1 MISTLI
7 SSLER
12 DGNLREV
19 VFTVTDD
26 LGRVHGPRVEFRP
39 IGETV
44 ATFLAGQVALI
55 AAALRAY
62 EISQNIAEI
71 VALGELATPRL
82 LYSTAAQNFAVLR
95 EAYQTAA
102 RIEAVMMADF
112 LSSLSNAQLQ
122 AAFGMTAGQVTTL
135 RTNKLTPA
143 AALADQIR
151 ASAGQ

>member
-1 MISTLI
+1 
-7 SSLER
+7 
-12 DGNLREV
+12 
-19 VFTVTDD
+19 
-26 LGRVHGPRVEFRP
+26 
-39 IGETV
+39 V
-44 ATFLAGQVALI
+44 ATFLAGQVTLI
-55 AAALRAY
+55 AEALRAQ

-71 VALGELATPRL
+71 VTLGELATPRL

-143 AALADQIR
+143 ATLADQIR
-151 ASAGQ
+151 ASTGQ